1 MNSHI
6 LIKLAI
12 FGFVLMSVA
21 GDVSHLGIYSLKDLL
36 VQKVTIK
43 SKL

>member
-1 MNSHI
+1 MSSHI

-21 GDVSHLGIYSLKDLL
+21 GDVSHLGKKKKLKRTFSTESD
-36 VQKVTIK
+36 I
-43 SKL
+43 